1 MNAHVCVS
9 DISLQEQGSL
19 GAGMKHKFFN
29 KRVFGGLFVG
39 TSTKQAQAALSAR
52 LKAVSKLMDSYLA
65 EVARDSKL
73 PLDKFHSL
81 AEAVPVSARVSDDG
95 LYRAIDTYLKV
106 RNLSEPRL
114 ACRTTLQLTDTDVVI
129 FLGVQIHTNLAEH
142 EKKKLCRNLD
152 CSRFSVAACMHA
164 AQNERLPLRIVV
176 QVRIE
181 TCMTGC
187 TSFCLEV
194 NLEL

>member
-1 MNAHVCVS
+1 MYWSHAHVF
-9 DISLQEQGSL
+9 LRLAYGMMQEQGSL

-29 KRVFGGLFVG
+29 KRMVGGLSVG

-106 RNLSEPRL
+106 RNLSEPLWVYLHGSGR
-114 ACRTTLQLTDTDVVI
+114 
-129 FLGVQIHTNLAEH
+129 
-142 EKKKLCRNLD
+142 
-152 CSRFSVAACMHA
+152 SS
-164 AQNERLPLRIVV
+164 
-176 QVRIE
+176 
-181 TCMTGC
+181 
-187 TSFCLEV
+187 S
-194 NLEL
+194 